1 MAAEIFL
8 NSLGSGSEGN
18 SFFIDTPAG
27 ALLIDQGFSRK
38 ELLARME
45 RSQCDPKRI
54 CGALLTHSHS
64 DHCLGARV
72 LCDTLN
78 IPLYATMSTVTH
90 LAKRKNLPKAVR
102 TFEAGASF
110 EISGIG
116 VTTFPLP
123 HDVDTVGFKI
133 SCGGISV
140 GIATDL
146 GCAGANIRRELA
158 NCHALV
164 LESNY
169 DRQMLM
175 NSNRSLDLK
184 RRICSFK
191 GHLDNTYTAELLPEL
206 LGEKTALLLLA
217 HVSRECNDPD
227 MIRQICAET
236 LQKME
241 RSDLHFEVLQ
251 QHVPSEKF
259 RVSC

>member
-1 MAAEIFL
+1 MAAEVYL
-8 NSLGSGSEGN
+8 SSLGSGSNGN

-45 RSQCDPKRI
+45 QSQCDPRRI

-64 DHCLGARV
+64 DHCVGARV
-72 LCDTLN
+72 FCDALN
-78 IPLYATMSTVTH
+78 IPLYATMPTVNY
-90 LAKRKNLPKAVR
+90 LAKRKNLPNAVR

-116 VTTFPLP
+116 IKTFPLP

-133 SCGGISV
+133 SCAGVDIGF
-140 GIATDL
+140 ATDL
-146 GCAGANIRRELA
+146 GCAGENIRRELA

-164 LESNY
+164 IESNY

-175 NSNRSLDLK
+175 NSTRSLDLK
-184 RRICSFK
+184 RRICGFR

-206 LGEKTALLLLA
+206 LGERTALLLLA
-217 HVSRECNDPD
+217 HVSRECNDPAK
-227 MIRQICAET
+227 IRRICVET
-236 LQKME
+236 LQKIA

-251 QHVPSEKF
+251 QHAPSAKF
-259 RVSC
+259 RIGC